1 MKIFSNFESGSIN
14 VVKAENK
21 DDIQLSIPNDNQSEL
36 HQWFHFRL
44 ESEAQQPHTIKL
56 LDLANSAYPEGWN
69 GYDVVA
75 SYDREE
81 WFRIPSEFDGD
92 TLTFTVIPENES
104 MYFAYFAPYSYDRH
118 QDLLHLA
125 QSHYNCRLE
134 TLGHTLDNRDVSL
147 LVIGD
152 EHAAD
157 SEEAPKKKIWV
168 IARQHPGET
177 MAEWFVEGLIQRLLD
192 ETDTVGRALLNK
204 AVFYV
209 VPNMNPDG
217 SARGHLRLNAIGV
230 NLNREWQ
237 TPSLEN
243 SPEVFYVREKMLATG
258 VDMFLD
264 IHGDEAIPFNFV
276 AGSEGIPSYDARL
289 ENLENKFKQAL
300 LTVTPEFQDEHGYGK
315 DKPGEANLTVAS
327 NWVGEQFKCLSYTVE
342 MPFKDHNKHPDSL
355 YGWSPE
361 RSVGFGHDTLAA
373 VLAVTDD
380 LR

>member
-14 VVKAENK
+14 VVKADSK

-152 EHAAD
+152 EDAVD
-157 SEEAPKKKIWV
+157 NEEAPKKKIWV

-177 MAEWFVEGLIQRLLD
+177 MAEWFVEGLVQRLLD

-300 LTVTPEFQDEHGYGK
+300 LTVTPEFQNEHGYGK

>member
-14 VVKAENK
+14 VVKADSK

-152 EHAAD
+152 EHTAD

-177 MAEWFVEGLIQRLLD
+177 MAEWFVEGLVQRLLD

-327 NWVGEQFKCLSYTVE
+327 NWVGEQFNCLSYTVE

-373 VLAVTDD
+373 VLAVADE

>member
-14 VVKAENK
+14 VVKADSK
-21 DDIQLSIPNDNQSEL
+21 DDIQLSIPNDNNSEL

-44 ESEAQQPHTIKL
+44 ETEAQQPHNFTIL
-56 LDLANSAYPEGWN
+56 ELANSAYPEGWKS
-69 GYDVVA
+69 YDVVA

-81 WFRIPSEFDGD
+81 WFRIPAEFDGD
-92 TLTFTVIPENES
+92 KLTFSVIPENGS

-134 TLGHTLDNRDVSL
+134 TLGHTLDNRDMSL

-152 EHAAD
+152 ESTA
-157 SEEAPKKKIWV
+157 ENKKKVWV

-177 MAEWFVEGLIQRLLD
+177 MAEWFAEGLVQRLLD
-192 ETDTVGRALLNK
+192 ETDTVGRALLEK

-243 SPEVFYVREKMLATG
+243 SPEVFYVREKMFETG
-258 VDMFLD
+258 MDLFLD
-264 IHGDEAIPFNFV
+264 IHGDEAIPYNFV
-276 AGSEGIPSYDARL
+276 AGSEGIPSYDTRL
-289 ENLENKFKQAL
+289 ENLENMFKQAL
-300 LTVTPEFQDEHGYGK
+300 LTITPEFQDEHGYDK
-315 DKPGEANLTVAS
+315 DKPGEANLTVGS
-327 NWVGEQFKCLSYTVE
+327 NWVAEEFKCLSYTIE
-342 MPFKDHNKHPDSL
+342 MPFKDHNNQPDSL

-361 RSVGFGHDTLAA
+361 RSVAFGSDTLAA
-373 VLAVTDD
+373 VLVVMDK

>member
-14 VVKAENK
+14 VVKAESK

-44 ESEAQQPHTIKL
+44 ESEAQQPHTITL

-177 MAEWFVEGLIQRLLD
+177 MAEWFVEGLVQRLLD

>member
-14 VVKAENK
+14 VVKADNK

-104 MYFAYFAPYSYDRH
+104 MYFAYFAPYGYDRH

-157 SEEAPKKKIWV
+157 SEETAKKKIWV

-177 MAEWFVEGLIQRLLD
+177 MAEWFVEGLVQRLLD

-237 TPSLEN
+237 TPSLEK

-327 NWVGEQFKCLSYTVE
+327 NWVGEQFNCLSYTVE
-342 MPFKDHNKHPDSL
+342 MPFKDHNNQPDSL

-361 RSVGFGHDTLAA
+361 RSIGFGHDTLAA
-373 VLAVTDD
+373 VLAVADD

>member
-14 VVKAENK
+14 VVKADSK
-21 DDIQLSIPNDNQSEL
+21 DDIQLTIPNDNNSEL

-44 ESEAQQPHTIKL
+44 ETEAQQPHNFTI
-56 LDLANSAYPEGWN
+56 LDLANSAYPEGWK

-81 WFRIPSEFDGD
+81 WFRIPAEFDGD
-92 TLTFTVIPENES
+92 KLTFSVIPENES

-134 TLGHTLDNRDVSL
+134 TLGHTLDNRDMSL

-152 EHAAD
+152 ESTA
-157 SEEAPKKKIWV
+157 ENKKKVWV

-177 MAEWFVEGLIQRLLD
+177 MAEWFAEGLIQRLLD
-192 ETDTVGRALLNK
+192 ETDTVGRALLEK
-204 AVFYV
+204 AVFYI

-243 SPEVFYVREKMLATG
+243 SPEVFYVREKMFETG
-258 VDMFLD
+258 VDLFLD
-264 IHGDEAIPFNFV
+264 IHGDEAIPYNFV
-276 AGSEGIPSYDARL
+276 AGSEGIPSYDARF
-289 ENLENKFKQAL
+289 ENLENMFKQAL
-300 LTVTPEFQDEHGYGK
+300 LTITPEFQVEHGYDK
-315 DKPGEANLTVAS
+315 DKPGEANLTVGS
-327 NWVGEQFKCLSYTVE
+327 NWVAEEFKCLSYTIE
-342 MPFKDHNKHPDSL
+342 MPFKDHNNQPDSL

-361 RSVGFGHDTLAA
+361 RSVAFGSDTLAA
-373 VLAVTDD
+373 VLVVMDH

>member
-14 VVKAENK
+14 VVKAESK

-152 EHAAD
+152 EDAVD
-157 SEEAPKKKIWV
+157 NEEAPKKKIWV

-177 MAEWFVEGLIQRLLD
+177 MAEWFVEGLVQRLLD

-258 VDMFLD
+258 IDMFLD

-361 RSVGFGHDTLAA
+361 RSIGFGHDTLAA

>member
-14 VVKAENK
+14 VVKADSK

-152 EHAAD
+152 EHTAD

-177 MAEWFVEGLIQRLLD
+177 MAEWFVEGLVQRLLD

-327 NWVGEQFKCLSYTVE
+327 NWVAEQFNCLSYTVE

>member
-14 VVKAENK
+14 VVKAESK

-44 ESEAQQPHTIKL
+44 ESETQQPHTITL

-92 TLTFTVIPENES
+92 NLTFTVIPENES

-177 MAEWFVEGLIQRLLD
+177 MAEWFVEGLVQRLLD

-327 NWVGEQFKCLSYTVE
+327 NWVGEQFNCLSYTVE

-361 RSVGFGHDTLAA
+361 RSIGFGHDTLAA

>member
-14 VVKAENK
+14 VVKADSK
-21 DDIQLSIPNDNQSEL
+21 DDIQLSIPNDNNSEL

-44 ESEAQQPHTIKL
+44 ETEAQQPHNFTI
-56 LDLANSAYPEGWN
+56 LDLANSAYPEGWK

-81 WFRIPSEFDGD
+81 WFRVPAEFDGD
-92 TLTFTVIPENES
+92 KLTFSVIPENGS

-125 QSHYNCRLE
+125 QTHYNCRLE
-134 TLGHTLDNRDVSL
+134 TLGHTLDNRDMSL

-152 EHAAD
+152 ESTA
-157 SEEAPKKKIWV
+157 ENKKKVWV

-177 MAEWFVEGLIQRLLD
+177 MAEWFAEGLVQRLLD
-192 ETDTVGRALLNK
+192 ETDTVGRALLEK
-204 AVFYV
+204 AVFYI

-217 SARGHLRLNAIGV
+217 STRGHLRLNAIGV

-243 SPEVFYVREKMLATG
+243 SPEVFYVREKMFETG
-258 VDMFLD
+258 VDLFLD
-264 IHGDEAIPFNFV
+264 IHGDEAIPYNFV
-276 AGSEGIPSYDARL
+276 AGSEGVPSYDARL
-289 ENLENKFKQAL
+289 ENLENMFKQAL
-300 LTVTPEFQDEHGYGK
+300 LTITPEFQVEHGYDK
-315 DKPGEANLTVAS
+315 DKPGEANLTVGS
-327 NWVGEQFKCLSYTVE
+327 NWVAEEFKCLSYTIE
-342 MPFKDHNKHPDSL
+342 MPFKDHNNQPDSL

-361 RSVGFGHDTLAA
+361 RSVAFGSDTLAA
-373 VLAVTDD
+373 VLVVMDH

>member
-14 VVKAENK
+14 VVKAESK

-44 ESEAQQPHTIKL
+44 ESEAQQPHTITL

-81 WFRIPSEFDGD
+81 WFRVPSEFDGD
-92 TLTFTVIPENES
+92 NLTFTVIPENES

-177 MAEWFVEGLIQRLLD
+177 MAEWFVEGLVQRLLD

-276 AGSEGIPSYDARL
+276 AGSEGIPSYDTRL

-327 NWVGEQFKCLSYTVE
+327 NWVGEQFNCLSYTVE

-361 RSVGFGHDTLAA
+361 RSIGFGHDTLAA